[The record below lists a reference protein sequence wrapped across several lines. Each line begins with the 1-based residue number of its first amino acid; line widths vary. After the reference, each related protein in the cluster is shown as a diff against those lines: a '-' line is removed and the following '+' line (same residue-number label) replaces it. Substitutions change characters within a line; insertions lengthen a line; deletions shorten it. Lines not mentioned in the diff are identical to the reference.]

1 MDTLGWGGFGCWLAV
16 PGALS
21 FIPLPRGGGEVA
33 GRGGK
38 KTNRSTAFLLAGRRN
53 RASSSRLKSFLE
65 VQLVYNALSI
75 SSSAAAA
82 RPL

>member
-1 MDTLGWGGFGCWLAV
+1 MGGFGCWLAV

-21 FIPLPRGGGEVA
+21 FIPAALREEGEE
-33 GRGGK
+33 GQEE
-38 KTNRSTAFLLAGRRN
+38 GRRPQEHSVPP
-53 RASSSRLKSFLE
+53 REQEQSLPLGFKSFLE
-65 VQLVYNALSI
+65 VQLVYNVLSI